1 MTLKRQTAT
10 PYTVLIGGKK
20 TLILQDPTREWI
32 DEVRALLRKK
42 KGKKTDE

>member
-32 DEVRALLRKK
+32 DEVRAQLLRKK
-42 KGKKTDE
+42 KGKK